1 MDYYFKRDFVAGMS
15 AIKESECPNI
25 IVVEESSE
33 TFIENFIG

>member
-15 AIKESECPNI
+15 AIKESECNI